1 MSDVKDKAEAVIRFW
16 LEETPAAKRFTVDPR
31 LDAEIGGRFRD
42 VIEDVAENRASGWR
56 DDPRSLLAAIILTD
70 QFPRNLYRGTS
81 RAFATDGL
89 ARELTNLA
97 LDKGWDAGMSQQERQ
112 FLYMP
117 LMHSET
123 LGDQR
128 RSVALY
134 ERLGLVEAAD
144 FAVRHHDQ
152 VARFGR
158 FPGRN
163 TALGRADTPEETEFL
178 KEPGSHF

>member
-1 MSDVKDKAEAVIRFW
+1 MSDVKDEAEAVIRFW
-16 LEETPAAKRFTVDPR
+16 LEETPAAKRFAVDPL
-31 LDAEIGGRFRD
+31 LDAEIGRLFSCLMDEVAQGR
-42 VIEDVAENRASGWR
+42 AEGWR
-56 DDPRSLLAAIILTD
+56 DDPRTLLAAIILTD
-70 QFPRNLYRGTS
+70 QFPRNLYRGTP

-97 LDKGWDAGMSQQERQ
+97 LDKGWDAGMSQEERQ

-117 LMHSET
+117 LMHSEM
-123 LGDQR
+123 LADQR

-134 ERLGLVEAAD
+134 ERLGLAEAAD

-152 VARFGR
+152 IARFGR

-163 TALGRADTPEETEFL
+163 AALGRADTPEETEFL

>member
-1 MSDVKDKAEAVIRFW
+1 MDGAEAVIRFW
-16 LEETPAAKRFTVDPR
+16 LEETPAAKRFAVDQR
-31 LDAEIGGRFRD
+31 LDAEIGERFRHL
-42 VIEDVAENRASGWR
+42 IEEVADSRARDWR

-70 QFPRNLYRGTS
+70 QFPRNLYRGTA

-97 LDKGWDAGMSQQERQ
+97 LDKSWDAGMSQEERQ

-117 LMHSET
+117 LMHSER
-123 LGDQR
+123 LADQR
-128 RSVALY
+128 RCVVLY
-134 ERLGLVEAAD
+134 ERLGLTEAAD

-152 VARFGR
+152 IARFGR

-163 TALGRADTPEETEFL
+163 AALGRVDTPDEAEFL